1 MIQGCID
8 DNGTYL
14 SNLIKDI
21 IRSDE
26 CYWESVDSEM
36 VSEFAKKFIEYY
48 SGGNFNMYSA
58 SYKWL
63 LDAEDGTDEYLSYR
77 LGLIEEYLK
86 KKEDASKNTLEKF
99 TKLRDYITLEAARSK
114 RYKSMEQLADQAKDN
129 LSEIKRISRKTEEER
144 KDAAG
149 QTITVLS
156 IFTGIAMAFFG
167 GFSLLGSAFNNIAY
181 GLPASAVMGVLIGI
195 ILFNTVFLFIY
206 FASRISG
213 HAISHCKAETCD
225 ACSHKCHKN
234 VGKQGIHP
242 IAWISQFNAMYPYI
256 LIVNAL
262 MVILLVV
269 FVHLYMV
276 LPYHGLPQ
284 APSTATAESA
294 QIKAFLVVPSDE

>member
-26 CYWESVDSEM
+26 RYWESVESEM
-36 VSEFAKKFIEYY
+36 VSDFAKKFIEYY
-48 SGGNFNMYSA
+48 NDGNFNMYSA

-63 LDAEDGTDEYLSYR
+63 LDAEDGTDDYLSYR

-86 KKEDASKNTLEKF
+86 NKEDASKNAVEKF

-114 RYKSMEQLADQAKDN
+114 RYKIMEQLSVQAKDN
-129 LSEIKRISRKTEEER
+129 LAEIERISRKTEEER

-181 GLPASAVMGVLIGI
+181 GLPASAVMGILIGI

-213 HAISHCKAETCD
+213 HTISHCKADTCD
-225 ACSHKCHKN
+225 NCANKCHKKAGMSG
-234 VGKQGIHP
+234 VHLF
-242 IAWISQFNAMYPYI
+242 AWIAQFNAKYPYI

-262 MVILLVV
+262 MVILLAV
-269 FVHLYMV
+269 FIHLYVV
-276 LPYHGLPQ
+276 LPEHGLPQ
-284 APSTATAESA
+284 VSSTATSETA
-294 QIKAFLVVPSDE
+294 QVREFIVVPSNE